1 MSRNAF
7 CCAQNWKFM
16 KIQKE
21 ARDPYSAELTNFIV
35 IFFWALYINKRY
47 LLIKNI
53 KEKRENAYTILFILH

>member
-1 MSRNAF
+1 
-7 CCAQNWKFM
+7 M